1 MAYAALG
8 GLKHFFKSNAEA
20 IDISNVTFTFAKL
33 TTAILIGCSILTTSK
48 QFFGDPIHC
57 HKDSPVPSLQVFESY
72 CFMEETYTLAVKKN
86 CSSENDTMLYDCTVG
101 HGLGRQDQ
109 EHVFHSYYQW
119 VPLVLVLQAAFCY
132 LPWYFWKKTEGGKV
146 GKLLT
151 GLSSDPL
158 TDTPVDDQV
167 ASLGDF
173 LLLNRGCFDTAAFK
187 LLLCLAASFLSS
199 LSQLYV
205 MDLFLGRRF
214 LSLGSNILN
223 YVRLRAALSEV
234 FPRVVMCSMDAFGLT
249 ASVSKISGLCTLPVN
264 IVNEKIYLIL
274 WFVFLAHIIISL
286 LQLIRQVA
294 LLMASFRAVLS
305 HCLISSLPRDVNPS
319 RRQMRQI
326 LTRGS
331 YGDAVLLHLIAANCD
346 SAQFAALVRHLVREQ
361 RLDDSYVSQQLAL
374 GKKKDLF
381 ERSFQTSEKRREAD
395 QYRRQQTSDLL
406 TVTPN
411 K

>member
-1 MAYAALG
+1 
-8 GLKHFFKSNAEA
+8 
-20 IDISNVTFTFAKL
+20 
-33 TTAILIGCSILTTSK
+33 
-48 QFFGDPIHC
+48 
-57 HKDSPVPSLQVFESY
+57 
-72 CFMEETYTLAVKKN
+72 MEETYTLAVKKN
-86 CSSENDTMLYDCTVG
+86 CSSENDTVLYKCSVG
-101 HGLGRQDQ
+101 PGLGRHDQD
-109 EHVFHSYYQW
+109 HVFHSYYQW

-132 LPWYFWKKTEGGKV
+132 LPWYFWKKIEGGKV

-158 TDTPVDDQV
+158 TETRVDDQV

-173 LLLNRGCFDTAAFK
+173 LLVHRGWFDTAALK

-199 LSQLYV
+199 LSQLYI

-214 LSLGSNILN
+214 LNLGSNILN

-234 FPRVVMCSMDAFGLT
+234 FPRVVMCSMDTFGLT

-274 WFVFLAHIIISL
+274 WFVFLAHVIISL

-294 LLMASFRAVLS
+294 LLMASFRGILS
-305 HCLISSLPRDVNPS
+305 YCLISFLPREVNPS
-319 RRQMRQI
+319 RRQMRQL
-326 LTRGS
+326 LTRCS
-331 YGDAVLLHLIAANCD
+331 YGDTVLLHLIAANCD

-381 ERSFQTSEKRREAD
+381 ERSFQTGEKRREAD
-395 QYRRQQTSDLL
+395 QYCRQQTSDLL
-406 TVTPN
+406 TVTPH